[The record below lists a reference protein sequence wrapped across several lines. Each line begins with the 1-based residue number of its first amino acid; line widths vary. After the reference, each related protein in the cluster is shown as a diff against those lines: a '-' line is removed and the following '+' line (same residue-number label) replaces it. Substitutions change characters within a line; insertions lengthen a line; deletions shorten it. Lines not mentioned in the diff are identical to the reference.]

1 MSLEK
6 SRVPLSV
13 TSQHF
18 SYLHICS
25 TSQVLMVHATL
36 SSPRQMLCSMVTT
49 KTLSNTLSSFVSQAL
64 HGFKIPPSVLSL
76 VILQKYWGPF
86 KWALN
91 LYPSDWLSLELS
103 GRQLLECQR
112 FFSHHRNTTFLWFFS
127 TSPKNFKLFSIIK
140 TITSK
145 FSNSS

>member
-13 TSQHF
+13 TSQYF
-18 SYLHICS
+18 SSLHICS

-103 GRQLLECQR
+103 GFLNASV
-112 FFSHHRNTTFLWFFS
+112 FSPTTEILHFYDFS
-127 TSPKNFKLFSIIK
+127 TSPKNFKLFSITK